1 MQTGLHAVRWG
12 LQRASIGIGVA
23 ILAAALAYIGLVVVI
38 VVIQSVAA
46 FGTAS

>member
-1 MQTGLHAVRWG
+1 MQTGLHAVGWG
-12 LQRASIGIGVA
+12 LQRVSIGIGVA
-23 ILAAALAYIGLVVVI
+23 VLAAGLAYIGLVLVI

>member
-1 MQTGLHAVRWG
+1 MQTGLHAFGWG
-12 LQRASIGIGVA
+12 LQRVSIGIGVA
-23 ILAAALAYIGLVVVI
+23 VLAAVLAYIGLVVVI